1 MTTMTVAIPTYNR
14 SARLVA
20 QLDRLAPDVVAEGG
34 RCRVLVSDNC
44 STDDTAD
51 ALARWVAAHPEVP
64 ITVRRND
71 ANLGVMRNIAACA
84 RAADAEFV
92 WILGDDDE
100 LPPGTLRRL
109 LGLLEA
115 HPDLTLLSV
124 NYSMHDVAQ
133 DIEMTPARMVLRDDV
148 VKAGPSPLT
157 ALDDQGV
164 ALVKMMGFM
173 SGQVYRTTEI
183 CRAIDAWPAFDNL
196 DVQIF
201 WSGFCAAQGTT
212 LVKAEPFLRYD
223 CGTNALAKPRV
234 WYQTHVIDNAWV
246 FLRLRRIG
254 YPVDLCRS
262 GILSAVD
269 TRHELRHT
277 LSGVLRWP
285 LLGLKA
291 FAVLAFTAAAVHLPG
306 RAGAERAAIASAA

>member
-1 MTTMTVAIPTYNR
+1 MTVAIPTYNR

-124 NYSMHDVAQ
+124 NYSMHDVAE
-133 DIEMTPARMVLRDDV
+133 DIEMTPARMMLRDDV
-148 VKAGPSPLT
+148 VKTGPSPLT
-157 ALDDQGV
+157 ASDDRGV
-164 ALVKMMGFM
+164 ALVKMMLHVGAGVLPPR
-173 SGQVYRTTEI
+173 SAGRSARGRRSTT
-183 CRAIDAWPAFDNL
+183 
-196 DVQIF
+196 
-201 WSGFCAAQGTT
+201 ST
-212 LVKAEPFLRYD
+212 
-223 CGTNALAKPRV
+223 
-234 WYQTHVIDNAWV
+234 
-246 FLRLRRIG
+246 
-254 YPVDLCRS
+254 CRS
-262 GILSAVD
+262 
-269 TRHELRHT
+269 
-277 LSGVLRWP
+277 SG
-285 LLGLKA
+285 A
-291 FAVLAFTAAAVHLPG
+291 
-306 RAGAERAAIASAA
+306 ASAPHRGRRW